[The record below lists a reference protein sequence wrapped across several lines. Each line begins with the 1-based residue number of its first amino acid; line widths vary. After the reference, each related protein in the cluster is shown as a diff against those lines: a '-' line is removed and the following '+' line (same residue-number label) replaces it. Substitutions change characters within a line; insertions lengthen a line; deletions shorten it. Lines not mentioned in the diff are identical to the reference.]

1 MTTLQTTLPDEHT
14 FRSVF
19 ASVPTSVAVVTG
31 FGPNEEPV
39 GLAVGSLVSVS
50 LDPPLLSFCAAQTS
64 QSWPQIRLGGW
75 FCVNVLARDQE
86 HVCRSFA
93 RSGQDKFLGLD
104 WQRSAH
110 GLPELAGAVATMD
123 CLVTD
128 EIAAGDHTIVL
139 GQVVHMSARTGADP
153 LVFRGG
159 RYGTFVG
166 D

>member
-1 MTTLQTTLPDEHT
+1 MTILQQTLPDEQT
-14 FRSVF
+14 FRRVF

-31 FGPNEEPV
+31 FAPNEEPV

-75 FCVNVLARDQE
+75 FCVNVLAREQE
-86 HVCRSFA
+86 HISRAFA
-93 RSGQDKFLGLD
+93 KSGQDKFLGLD
-104 WQRSAH
+104 WRRSAK
-110 GLPELAGAVATMD
+110 GLPELAGAVAIMD
-123 CLVTD
+123 CVVT
-128 EIAAGDHTIVL
+128 EEVAAGDHTIVL
-139 GQVVHMSARTGADP
+139 GQVVHMTARSGADA

-159 RYGTFVG
+159 RYGAFVG